1 MIVIE
6 TLIGAISIIAT
17 WYMIYLTGIITERY
31 ILQEEEPEHT
41 WIWPY
46 VLRTLSGI
54 LGVAIAAGVVMCV
67 AMCWAVGEA
76 IMQSMVG

>member
-6 TLIGAISIIAT
+6 TLIGVISIVAT
-17 WYMIYLTGIITERY
+17 WYIIYLTGCITERY
-31 ILQEEEPEHT
+31 TLQEEEPERT

-54 LGVAIAAGVVMCV
+54 LGLAIAAGVVMCV
-67 AMCWAVGEA
+67 AMCWAIGEA
-76 IMQSMVG
+76 IMQNVTG

>member
-6 TLIGAISIIAT
+6 TLIGATSIVAA

-31 ILQEEEPEHT
+31 ILQEKEPEHA

-46 VLRTLSGI
+46 VLRTLLGI
-54 LGVAIAAGVVMCV
+54 LGLAIAAGVVMCV

-76 IMQSMVG
+76 IINGITG

>member
-6 TLIGAISIIAT
+6 TLIGATSIVAI
-17 WYMIYLTGIITERY
+17 WYIVYLVGCITERY
-31 ILQEEEPEHT
+31 ILQEEEPEHV

-54 LGVAIAAGVVMCV
+54 LGVAIAMGVVMCV
-67 AMCWAVGEA
+67 ALCWAIGEA
-76 IMQSMVG
+76 IMQSLIQ

>member
-1 MIVIE
+1 MILIK
-6 TLIGAISIIAT
+6 TTIGAISIVAT
-17 WYMIYLTGIITERY
+17 WYIIYLIGILVERY

-76 IMQSMVG
+76 IINGIAG

>member
-6 TLIGAISIIAT
+6 TLIGATSIVAA
-17 WYMIYLTGIITERY
+17 WYVVYLTGIITERY

-67 AMCWAVGEA
+67 AVCWAIGEA
-76 IMQSMVG
+76 IMHSLIQ